1 MSSIQFT
8 QLSNTASRHYDVVI
22 CSVPLVDTKIP
33 LMAPAILKKT
43 AEQAG
48 MSCLAVDINVEIY
61 NYVMSQSDKTKFT
74 DFFLSGDAEAQ
85 PDQEIQDVLRNV
97 AEQILS
103 FTPEWVG
110 LSLFSFHSQS
120 SAKWLSRYIRTIAPN
135 VKIVIGGAGCLPSFT
150 GPSVFVSKM
159 FRDNLVDYHIR
170 GDAEISFYQLL
181 IGNTN
186 YPGINDAVWQ
196 QLTNEELEMLPM
208 PDYSDYNFDLYR
220 LKAIPVIGS
229 RGCVRQCTFCD
240 YIANWDKFQWRTAQN
255 IFDEIVY
262 QSEKYNVTNIKLQD
276 SLING
281 NQKEFFKLMTLLA
294 DYNDSHPEKK
304 IRWSSY
310 FVFREHHARSEYEW
324 DLISRSGAQK
334 LAVGIENLNQH
345 IRYAIG
351 KKFSDE
357 AIIFHLEQALK
368 HNIAIG
374 MLHVVGYINETQKD
388 IDYIKQW
395 LTENKRFNKI
405 VDHRWGQGLSIFE
418 NTYLSNN
425 KDILGIKMIGPSS
438 NDWVSEHTHSTAKIR
453 KKWSF
458 ELNSLSKR
466 LGFTSTTTAADQHE
480 SLESV
485 FLKL

>member
-1 MSSIQFT
+1 
-8 QLSNTASRHYDVVI
+8 
-22 CSVPLVDTKIP
+22 
-33 LMAPAILKKT
+33 
-43 AEQAG
+43 
-48 MSCLAVDINVEIY
+48 
-61 NYVMSQSDKTKFT
+61 
-74 DFFLSGDAEAQ
+74 
-85 PDQEIQDVLRNV
+85 
-97 AEQILS
+97 
-103 FTPEWVG
+103 
-110 LSLFSFHSQS
+110 
-120 SAKWLSRYIRTIAPN
+120 
-135 VKIVIGGAGCLPSFT
+135 
-150 GPSVFVSKM
+150 
-159 FRDNLVDYHIR
+159 
-170 GDAEISFYQLL
+170 
-181 IGNTN
+181 
-186 YPGINDAVWQ
+186 
-196 QLTNEELEMLPM
+196 
-208 PDYSDYNFDLYR
+208 
-220 LKAIPVIGS
+220 
-229 RGCVRQCTFCD
+229 
-240 YIANWDKFQWRTAQN
+240 
-255 IFDEIVY
+255 VY

-324 DLISRSGAQK
+324 ELISRSGAQK

-395 LTENKRFNKI
+395 LFENRRFNKI

-418 NTYLSNN
+418 NTYLGNN
-425 KDILGIKMIGPSS
+425 KDILGIKMIGPGS
-438 NDWVSEHTHSTAKIR
+438 NDWVSEHTNSTAKIR

-458 ELNSLSKR
+458 ELNTMSKR